1 MKENDELLVREVKSA
16 YDEEL
21 QVKEREDIENL
32 QRLLRQLFQL
42 QTDDQL
48 NYGIYR
54 IMNEKRAEVEKFI
67 TKTLPDQVRD
77 ACTDLTPEI
86 ARQHRSFIFSHI
98 HSFFSR
104 YYEKGDFMPL
114 RRYST
119 QQKYA
124 IPYNGEEVLLHWANK
139 DQYYIKTGEFFANS
153 AFRVGEYSIRF
164 RTIQAETTQD
174 NVKAADRYFLQS
186 DPDAGEEYDAELKE
200 LTIGLVFRALDTDE
214 QKRYGTRDVQKKLNE
229 EIVRTMLDSLSDASL
244 KEALSPKKDDKGV
257 LARHL
262 ATYTH
267 KSTTDFFIHKDL
279 GGFLTRELDFYIKN
293 EVFHL
298 DDLGSGTEV
307 PIQVYVSRAR
317 IIRKIGE
324 EIIAFLAQIEEFQK
338 RLFEKKKFVIGC
350 NYCLTLDKVPQEFWP
365 EILENTDQIAEWEN
379 LYGLGSSEQQ
389 SLFSGYDSG
398 YLEAHPFLMI
408 DTKFFDEGFT
418 DRLLGTVQDLD
429 AATGGLMIKSENF
442 QALNLLQERYRESVK
457 CVYIDPPY
465 NTGNDG
471 FLYKDRYQH
480 SSWMTLIEE
489 RVSLSKNLISEDGCF
504 FSNID
509 DNEAFRYQLIIEK
522 IFQPINFLASLV
534 WQKKYSPPADT
545 KDIGYVHELILVARK
560 SPNFHRNLLPLSVEQ
575 KGRYKNPDNDSRGP
589 WMSSDYT
596 SRFTAQERP
605 NLYYPINNPNTGEEI
620 WPSKTRVWAYSQK
633 EHEKNVAEKR
643 IWWGT
648 GGKNSVVR
656 LKRYLS
662 EIQQGI
668 TPSTILFHEQVGH
681 TDESSKELRGFF
693 PNLKYTVK
701 PSRLAKFIFQIG
713 SNEKSNILDY
723 FAGSGTTAH
732 AVLSL
737 NKEDQGSR
745 KYILVEMAD
754 YFDTVMKPRI
764 QKVCY
769 SLNWKDGS
777 PQDTD
782 GISHIF
788 KYLSLESYEDSLNNI
803 TFDTSVQKTLMDLEG
818 YFLNYVLDFETR
830 DSPCRLTVENLKH
843 PFEYQLKVIRDNA
856 EQTVKVDLPETFA
869 YLIGLEVRIRR
880 AFTHPD
886 IGRYLIY
893 HGTTREGTVTVI
905 WRNCE
910 KIDLTRDKDFVMK
923 TILTALPKAETLY
936 LNGEFLIP
944 GAYGLDRVFKERMGA

>member
-21 QVKEREDIENL
+21 QVKEKEDIENL

-42 QTDDQL
+42 QADDQL

-54 IMNEKRAEVEKFI
+54 IMNEKRDKVLKFI
-67 TKTLPDQVRD
+67 NKTLPDQVRD

-98 HSFFSR
+98 HPFFSR

-114 RRYST
+114 RRYSAR
-119 QQKYA
+119 QKYA

-164 RTIQAETTQD
+164 RTMQAETAQD
-174 NVKAADRYFLQS
+174 NVMAADRYFLIA
-186 DPDAGEEYDAELKE
+186 DPEAGEEYDTEQKE
-200 LTIGLVFRALDTDE
+200 LTIGLVFRALDTEE
-214 QKRYGTRDVQKKLNE
+214 QKKYGTRDIQKKLNE
-229 EIVRTMLDSLSDASL
+229 EIAQMVLDSLSDASL

-365 EILENTDQIAEWEN
+365 EILENKDQIAEWEN
-379 LYGLGSSEQQ
+379 LYGIGSGEQQ
-389 SLFSGYDSG
+389 SLFSGYDTQF
-398 YLEAHPFLMI
+398 LEAHPFLMI
-408 DTKFFDEGFT
+408 DTKFFDERFT
-418 DRLLGTVQDLD
+418 DRLLGEFEDLD

-480 SSWMTLIEE
+480 SSW
-489 RVSLSKNLISEDGCF
+489 LSLISNAALSCYKLLKENGSFYNSIDSIEHNILISFLFDIFGEENF
-504 FSNID
+504 ID
-509 DNEAFRYQLIIEK
+509 DII
-522 IFQPINFLASLV
+522 
-534 WQKKYSPPADT
+534 WQKKYAPQNDAKWFSQDHDFITVFA
-545 KDIGYVHELILVARK
+545 KNKELWR
-560 SPNFHRNLLPLSVEQ
+560 PNKLPRTESQ
-575 KGRYKNPDNDSRGP
+575 NRAYKNPDNDNRGP
-589 WMSSDYT
+589 WKADNYT
-596 SRFTAQERP
+596 SNKTSEQRP
-605 NLYYPINNPNTGEEI
+605 NLFYPIIHPLTGKEV
-620 WPSKTRVWAYSQK
+620 WPSKDRVWAYSYEEHQK
-633 EHEKNVAEKR
+633 HIEENR
-643 IWWGT
+643 IWWGLNKQNGVPAYKRFLSEVGNRVPQT
-648 GGKNSVVR
+648 LWFYEEVGHNQDAVR
-656 LKRYLS
+656 ELKELFSINPFSSPKPIALLKR
-662 EIQQGI
+662 IIDIADG
-668 TPSTILFHEQVGH
+668 EQ
-681 TDESSKELRGFF
+681 
-693 PNLKYTVK
+693 N
-701 PSRLAKFIFQIG
+701 
-713 SNEKSNILDY
+713 LDY

-745 KYILVEMAD
+745 KYILVEMAE

-764 QKVCY
+764 QKVCF

-782 GISHIF
+782 GQSHIF
-788 KYLSLESYEDSLNNI
+788 KYFSLESYEDSLNNI

-843 PFEYQLKVIRDNA
+843 PFDYQIKVIRDNS

-869 YLIGLEVRIRR
+869 YLIGLHVKIRR
-880 AFTHPD
+880 AFSHPD
-886 IGRYLIY
+886 IGRYLVY

-910 KIDLTRDKDFVMK
+910 QIDLTKDKDFVMK
-923 TILTALPKAETLY
+923 TILSALPKADTLY
-936 LNGEFLIP
+936 LNGEFIIP
-944 GAYGLDRVFKERMGA
+944 GALGLDRVFKERMGA

>member
-1 MKENDELLVREVKSA
+1 MKGDELLVAEVKSV
-16 YDEEL
+16 YEDEL
-21 QVKEREDIENL
+21 KLKEKEDIETL

-77 ACTDLTPEI
+77 ACTDLPSENTS
-86 ARQHRSFIFSHI
+86 QHRSFIFSHI

-114 RRYST
+114 RRYSV

-139 DQYYIKTGEFFANS
+139 DQYYIKTGEFFSNS
-153 AFRVGEYSIRF
+153 AFRIGDYTIRF
-164 RTIQAETTQD
+164 RTVQAETAQD
-174 NVKAADRYFLQS
+174 NVKAADRYFLLS
-186 DPDAGEEYDAELKE
+186 DPEAGEEYDAEQKE
-200 LTIGLVFRALDTDE
+200 LTIGLVFRALDADE

-229 EIVRTMLDSLSDASL
+229 EIVRTVLDSLSDASL
-244 KEALSPKKDDKGV
+244 KEALSPKKDDKGL

-298 DDLGSGTEV
+298 DDLGSDTEV
-307 PIQVYVSRAR
+307 PIEVYVSRAR
-317 IIRKIGE
+317 IIKKIGE

-338 RLFEKKKFVIGC
+338 RLFEKKKFVIEC
-350 NYCLTLDKVPQEFWP
+350 NYCLTLDRVPKEFWP
-365 EILENTDQIAEWEN
+365 EILQNKDQIAEWEK
-379 LYGLGSSEQQ
+379 LYGLGSGEQQ
-389 SLFSGYDSG
+389 SLFSGYDTQF
-398 YLEAHPFLMI
+398 LEAHPFLMI
-408 DTKFFDEGFT
+408 DTKFFDEEFT
-418 DRLLGTVQDLD
+418 DRLLGTFEDLD

-442 QALNLLQERYRESVK
+442 QALNLLQDRYRESVK

-480 SSWMTLIEE
+480 SSWLSMMYDRILLTTHFLNEIGVFS
-489 RVSLSKNLISEDGCF
+489 VSM
-504 FSNID
+504 D
-509 DNEAFRYQLIIEK
+509 DNENAQYRIMANS
-522 IFQPINFLASLV
+522 IFNTINFV
-534 WQKKYSPPADT
+534 GTIIWKKKTNGNNMGYIPSIHDYIPIYS
-545 KDIGYVHELILVARK
+545 KNIQENVINDI
-560 SPNFHRNLLPLSVEQ
+560 PLSDEFISA
-575 KGRYKNPDNDSRGP
+575 RYSNPDNDPRGP
-589 WMSSDYT
+589 WTITDLSANHVGPYFSIKNPLTNEEFFPPSGRYWVFNETEVINRIKDSRIIFGRNGT
-596 SRFTAQERP
+596 SRPVQKKFKSEMKLTKREDS
-605 NLYYPINNPNTGEEI
+605 I
-620 WPSKTRVWAYSQK
+620 WDKHGLNS
-633 EHEKNVAEKR
+633 E
-643 IWWGT
+643 GT
-648 GGKNSVVR
+648 T
-656 LKRYLS
+656 
-662 EIQQGI
+662 E
-668 TPSTILFHEQVGH
+668 
-681 TDESSKELRGFF
+681 
-693 PNLKYTVK
+693 
-701 PSRLAKFIFQIG
+701 IG
-713 SNEKSNILDY
+713 SIISTKAFVNPKPIKLMKCLYNVCSGNNELILDY

-737 NKEDQGSR
+737 NKEDSGSR

-782 GISHIF
+782 GQSHIF
-788 KYLSLESYEDSLNNI
+788 KYFSLESYEDSLNNI
-803 TFDTSVQKTLMDLEG
+803 TFDSSVQKTLMDLEG

-880 AFTHPD
+880 AFTHPE
-886 IGRYLIY
+886 IGRYLVY
-893 HGTTREGTVTVI
+893 HGTTREGTITVI

-910 KIDLTRDKDFVMK
+910 QIDLTKDKEFVMK
-923 TILTALPKAETLY
+923 TILTALPKADTLY

-944 GAYGLDRVFKERMGA
+944 GAHGLDRVFKERMGA

>member
-1 MKENDELLVREVKSA
+1 MTKPTKENDELLVREVKSA

-21 QVKEREDIENL
+21 QVKEKEDIENL

-114 RRYST
+114 RRYSAR
-119 QQKYA
+119 QKYA

-164 RTIQAETTQD
+164 RTVQAETAQD
-174 NVKAADRYFLQS
+174 NVKAADRYFLLS
-186 DPDAGEEYDAELKE
+186 DPEAGEEYDAEQKE
-200 LTIGLVFRALDTDE
+200 LTIGLVFRALDADE

-229 EIVRTMLDSLSDASL
+229 EIVRTVLDSLSDASL
-244 KEALSPKKDDKGV
+244 KEALSPKKDDKGL

-298 DDLGSGTEV
+298 DDLGSDTEV
-307 PIQVYVSRAR
+307 PIEVYVSRAR
-317 IIRKIGE
+317 IIKKIGE

-338 RLFEKKKFVIGC
+338 RLFEKKKFVIEC
-350 NYCLTLDKVPQEFWP
+350 NYCLTLDRVPKEFWP
-365 EILENTDQIAEWEN
+365 EILQNKDQIAEWEK
-379 LYGLGSSEQQ
+379 LYGLGSGEQQ
-389 SLFSGYDSG
+389 SLFSGYDTG
-398 YLEAHPFLMI
+398 FLEAHPFLMI

-418 DRLLGTVQDLD
+418 DRLLGTFEDLD
-429 AATGGLMIKSENF
+429 ASTGGLMIKSENF
-442 QALNLLQERYRESVK
+442 QALNLLQSKYGKKVS
-457 CVYIDPPY
+457 CIYIDPPY
-465 NTGNDG
+465 NTGNNE
-471 FLYKDRYQH
+471 FLYKDGFKE
-480 SSWMTLIEE
+480 SSWLAMIHNRISNSYPLIKDNGSFFCQTDYHEAHRLRLLLE
-489 RVSLSKNLISEDGCF
+489 NIFGED
-504 FSNID
+504 
-509 DNEAFRYQLIIEK
+509 
-522 IFQPINFLASLV
+522 NFV
-534 WQKKYSPPADT
+534 N
-545 KDIGYVHELILVARK
+545 ELIWRRKQATSYSKKQYGITNDTIFWLAKSSEYIFNPIFSLNDENTQKYIKERFVYDDGDGRKYMK
-560 SPNFHRNLLPLSVEQ
+560 SPLVNS
-575 KGRYKNPDNDSRGP
+575 
-589 WMSSDYT
+589 
-596 SRFTAQERP
+596 
-605 NLYYPINNPNTGEEI
+605 LY
-620 WPSKTRVWAYSQK
+620 R
-633 EHEKNVAEKR
+633 
-643 IWWGT
+643 
-648 GGKNSVVR
+648 
-656 LKRYLS
+656 
-662 EIQQGI
+662 
-668 TPSTILFHEQVGH
+668 
-681 TDESSKELRGFF
+681 
-693 PNLKYTVK
+693 PNLKYKFHGINPPPNGWLYSEERMNKFFENNELIIPNDPNARIYRKIFLDTYQGQLIQNIWLDIPIVNPMAKERIEGYITQKPIALIKRIISTVSESK
-701 PSRLAKFIFQIG
+701 NDLIIDF
-713 SNEKSNILDY
+713 

-732 AVLSL
+732 AVISL
-737 NKEDQGSR
+737 NMEDGGSR
-745 KYILVEMAD
+745 SYILIDIAD
-754 YFDTVMKPRI
+754 YLNDLTIPRI
-764 QKVCY
+764 KRIIHDEEKNKNY
-769 SLNWKDGS
+769 
-777 PQDTD
+777 
-782 GISHIF
+782 SHIF

-843 PFEYQLKVIRDNA
+843 PFEYQLKVIRDNS

-869 YLIGLEVRIRR
+869 YLIGLHVKIRR

-886 IGRYLIY
+886 IGRYLVY

-910 KIDLTRDKDFVMK
+910 RIDLTKDKDFVMK
-923 TILTALPKAETLY
+923 TILTALPKADTLY
-936 LNGEFLIP
+936 LNGESIIL
-944 GAYGLDRVFKERMGA
+944 GAHGLDRVFKERMGA